1 MKGLRMTAAA
11 LLLAAF
17 ASPATAQNRVGTLIL
32 AHGGDKGWNDQ
43 VRAIASRVNTGGPVE
58 VSFLMGPEAPAHRFQ
73 DAAERLEA
81 AGASEIVVVPLLVSS
96 HSGHYEQ
103 IRWLAGETDALE
115 EMMQHHLHMAGIERA
130 DVNVPIHVAR
140 AIDDSPEVARVL
152 ADRALTMQPQSAGR
166 ALYLLG
172 HGPNDDEAYAQWMRN
187 LRPVADSVRAATGF
201 AQVGVGLVR
210 DDAPAEVRAAA
221 VARVRAEIQAQHA
234 ATGQPVI
241 VVPVL
246 ISRGSVSEVKFRAD
260 LEGLPVVY
268 SGETLLPHPGLSR
281 WIEARVRER
290 AGAASGAHNHAN

>member
-1 MKGLRMTAAA
+1 MKGLRRAAAA
-11 LLLAAF
+11 LLLAVV
-17 ASPATAQNRVGTLIL
+17 ASPAAAQGRVGTLIL

-43 VRAIASRVNTGGPVE
+43 VRTIAGQVNTGGPVQ
-58 VSFLMGPEAPAHRFQ
+58 VSFLMGPEAPQHRFQ
-73 DAAERLEA
+73 DAAERLEQ
-81 AGASEIVVVPLLVSS
+81 AGATQIVVVPLLVSS

-103 IRWLAGETDALE
+103 IRWLAGETEVLE

-152 ADRALTMQPQSAGR
+152 AERALAMQAQPAGR

-221 VARVRAEIQAQHA
+221 VAKVRAEIQAQHA

-260 LEGLPVVY
+260 LQGLPVVY
-268 SGETLLPHPGLSR
+268 SGEPLLPHPGLSR

-290 AGAASGAHNHAN
+290 AGTGTAHNHGN